1 MVMKLHSVIRILPAV
16 GVLMALCTGCGQES
30 PLDMPASAAET
41 TTLTLHI
48 GTQSPSASVTTK
60 ADDSNVMPYEGLRTV
75 RVIITYDSNQR
86 IGYNVKHL
94 VDGSQAPTEAVLN
107 TTLTLQDVPVGEAN
121 IYVIANEESLEMEYN
136 NTNLLA
142 NVKNKKLEVVDSI
155 WSHFPKRYVD
165 IADHGLPMSAKL
177 ENQTIS
183 ANMSDGISIKLDRAV
198 VKLHLTVENATSG
211 DLTLKGVKFGE
222 FVSDRFYM
230 FREQNLDIPAGT
242 QYKEL
247 QYGGDESPMD
257 VTLASNGAK
266 TDWNPVYIYPNFAYK
281 DPTGSNPYTLTLST
295 GVKEYGPSSLGRNLN
310 SLVRNTQFNILARI
324 TATATVT
331 ISYEYVPWE
340 EVEIGVPSFD

>member
-60 ADDSNVMPYEGLRTV
+60 VDDSNVLAYEGLRTV

-86 IGYNVKHL
+86 IGYNIKHV
-94 VDGSQAPTEAVLN
+94 VDDSQAPIAAILN
-107 TTLTLQDVPVGEAN
+107 KTLTLQNVPVGPAN
-121 IYVIANEESLEMEYN
+121 IYVIANEESLGIEY
-136 NTNLLA
+136 TDQNLLV
-142 NVKNKKLEVVDSI
+142 NVTNKKLEVVDDD
-155 WSHFPKRYVD
+155 WSYFPKRYDD
-165 IADHGLPMSAKL
+165 IAEHGLPMSAKL

-183 ANMSDGISIKLDRAV
+183 AGMSGISIQLDRAV
-198 VKLHLTVENATSG
+198 VKLHLTVENATS
-211 DLTLKGVKFGE
+211 DALTLKWVKFGK

-230 FREQNLDIPAGT
+230 FREQNLDIPANT

-247 QYGGDESPMD
+247 QYGSDEEPMD
-257 VTLASNGAK
+257 VTLAPNGAQ
-266 TDWNPVYIYPNFAYK
+266 TNWNPVYIYPNFAYK
-281 DPTGSNPYTLTLST
+281 DPTGSNPYTLTLKT

-331 ISYEYVPWE
+331 ISYNYVPWE
-340 EVEIGVPSFD
+340 EVEIDVPSFD

>member
-16 GVLMALCTGCGQES
+16 WALLALCTGCGQES

-41 TTLTLHI
+41 TTLTLHV

-60 ADDSNVMPYEGLRTV
+60 ADDPNVLPYEGLRTV
-75 RVIITYDSNQR
+75 RVIITDDSNQR
-86 IGYNVKHL
+86 IEHNEIYE
-94 VDGSQAPTEAVLN
+94 VDSSEAPAEAILN
-107 TTLTLQDVPVGEAN
+107 TTLTLQDVPVGPAN
-121 IYVIANEESLEMEYN
+121 IYVIANEESLGMVYN
-136 NTNLLA
+136 DQALLD
-142 NVKNKKLEVVDSI
+142 NDKKLEVVDDD
-155 WSHFPKRYVD
+155 WSHFPKTYDD
-165 IADHGLPMSAKL
+165 IAANGLPMSAKL

-183 ANMSDGISIKLDRAV
+183 AGMPGISIQLDRAV

-211 DLTLKGVKFGE
+211 DLTLKWVKFGK

-230 FREQNLDIPAGT
+230 FREQNLDIPTDT

-247 QYGGDESPMD
+247 QYGDDNSPMD
-257 VTLASNGAK
+257 VTLAPNGVR
-266 TDWNPVYIYPNFAYK
+266 TSWNPVYIYPNFAYK
-281 DPTGSNPYTLTLST
+281 DPTGSNPYTLTLNT

-340 EVEIGVPSFD
+340 KVEIDVPSFD